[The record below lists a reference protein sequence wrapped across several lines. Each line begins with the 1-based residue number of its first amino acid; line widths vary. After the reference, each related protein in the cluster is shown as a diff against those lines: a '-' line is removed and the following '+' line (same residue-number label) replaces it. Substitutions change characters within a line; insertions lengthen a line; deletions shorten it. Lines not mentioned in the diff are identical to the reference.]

1 MNTASNDQITLT
13 TLLARVVLVALWV
26 MTAVGT
32 LVVAY
37 SFSEADPYRYVHLG
51 AWVVTVG
58 IIAFQSRLPKVGAVF
73 LFAVWYLIGVTE
85 LLNDGLH
92 GSHIECFVLATF
104 LVSALIGTRGVVVS
118 VLICSVTVVAIA
130 AALQNGWLA
139 LGSALPGLPPDW
151 TGWIYDGLSVPLYA
165 GGIGFATAYLM
176 RHLGESLDASRDS
189 EQRYRLLADNVS
201 DVVFMLSLDMQKTL
215 FMSPSIELQR
225 GYTPEEATAM
235 SVVDSV
241 SADTL
246 PVVMGIYHQALN
258 DMQTGTD
265 RIYELEYELKHKD
278 GHYIW
283 NEGRITILR
292 DADGAPSCFLGVNR
306 NIADRKRAEV
316 EHRELETQLRH
327 IQRIES
333 VGQLAGGIAHDFNN
347 ILVAITGY
355 AELSLSNELGK
366 EDRENLQGII
376 GSAERAAEL
385 TSRLLA
391 FGSRQVVN
399 LETVSLGDLVIG
411 LEGMFN
417 RLIREDI
424 VLSIDVTDHAL
435 NVEAD
440 SGQLEQVLVNLVVNA
455 RDAMPTGGRLKI
467 LLDRAGADDA
477 FLGQQSDLV
486 GGDYASITVR
496 DYGIGVPEDQDD
508 HLFEPFFTTK
518 PHGSGNG
525 LGLSVVQGIVRQHQ
539 GHVTFNRR
547 ADGTDF
553 VVYLPQSSQA
563 ATSPRAPAASGY
575 SRQGS
580 ETILIAEDDEQVRI
594 VVSKMLEQAGYRLIV
609 AKDGLE
615 ALDLFERHEAD
626 IELILMDLVMPKL
639 NGKDVLLKI
648 RETNTTVPFLFS
660 SGYFDDGEESDLLND
675 YDAELLQKPYVRNT
689 LLETVR
695 RMIDNV
701 QPARRSAH

>member
-1 MNTASNDQITLT
+1 
-13 TLLARVVLVALWV
+13 
-26 MTAVGT
+26 
-32 LVVAY
+32 
-37 SFSEADPYRYVHLG
+37 
-51 AWVVTVG
+51 
-58 IIAFQSRLPKVGAVF
+58 
-73 LFAVWYLIGVTE
+73 
-85 LLNDGLH
+85 
-92 GSHIECFVLATF
+92 
-104 LVSALIGTRGVVVS
+104 
-118 VLICSVTVVAIA
+118 
-130 AALQNGWLA
+130 
-139 LGSALPGLPPDW
+139 
-151 TGWIYDGLSVPLYA
+151 
-165 GGIGFATAYLM
+165 M

-246 PVVMGIYHQALN
+246 PVVMGIYHQALD

-306 NIADRKRAEV
+306 NIADRKRAEA
-316 EHRELETQLRH
+316 EHRELETQIRH

-508 HLFEPFFTTK
+508 RLFEPFFTTK

-594 VVSKMLEQAGYRLIV
+594 VVSKMLQQAGYRLIV

-660 SGYFDDGEESDLLND
+660 SGYFDGGEESDLFND

-695 RMIDNV
+695 RMIDSV